1 MPPNEVVGTVV
12 ERNGRFDA
20 YVELHQINAAEGE
33 VIPASLTTQHTAKE
47 EAAFATACRIY
58 RMLGAQRRM
67 IYSQASDAEFEVLV
81 RALQQFQLYRT
92 SLAEV
97 RPSPIAEESLKET
110 ERLIGGLIK
119 QNSRFPPGIQACGF
133 GGLFQGPDPR
143 SNHES

>member
-81 RALQQFQLYRT
+81 RVLSGQPLKVIEIA
-92 SLAEV
+92 V
-97 RPSPIAEESLKET
+97 RSENCQIHLSGK
-110 ERLIGGLIK
+110 GGTHHIDL
-119 QNSRFPPGIQACGF
+119 
-133 GGLFQGPDPR
+133 
-143 SNHES
+143 